1 MAVRRNDVDLCKDP
15 DAGPRAHGLGKLSCE
30 RPGSLAPY
38 GGWTLARL
46 PLEGSD
52 IDLVGPTLSPAR
64 LQ

>member
-15 DAGPRAHGLGKLSCE
+15 DAGLGKLSCE

-52 IDLVGPTLSPAR
+52 IDLVGPALSPAR